1 MPPSKLARL
10 TLGFIFIYQ
19 GLVPKL
25 MFLDKTELYLNQLH
39 LDLALVPVPVWFT
52 AQLMAK
58 LAGIGEIL
66 LGLLIIIV
74 ARKNWPIWLAIVALI
89 VLLLD
94 CVLLAPHLLTGA
106 FNPLIINIAMLGLA
120 WIALQPQPN
129 TIKLKF

>member
-1 MPPSKLARL
+1 MQSSKLARL

-39 LDLALVPVPVWFT
+39 LAFIPAPVWLKPQLL
-52 AQLMAK
+52 AQL
-58 LAGIGEIL
+58 AGLGEII
-66 LGLLIIIV
+66 LGVLIIIV
-74 ARKNWPIWLAIVALI
+74 TRKNWPIWLAIVALL

-94 CVLLAPHLLTGA
+94 CVLLAPYLLTQA
-106 FNPLIINIAMLGLA
+106 FNPLSTNIAMLGLA
-120 WIALQPQPN
+120 WIALQSQPN

>member
-25 MFLDKTELYLNQLH
+25 MFLDTTELYLNQLH
-39 LDLALVPVPVWFT
+39 LDLALVPVWFT

-94 CVLLAPHLLTGA
+94 CVL
-106 FNPLIINIAMLGLA
+106 
-120 WIALQPQPN
+120 
-129 TIKLKF
+129 